1 MYDSYIDDQLPKSV
15 GRVTQIIGPVVDIAF
30 SPGRMPNI
38 YNAIL
43 IKGTN
48 QAGQDIS
55 VTCEVQVR
63 LNLK

>member
-1 MYDSYIDDQLPKSV
+1 MDDQLTKSV
-15 GRVTQIIGPVVDIAF
+15 GNVTQIIGPVVDIAF

-48 QAGQDIS
+48 QAGQDVS
-55 VTCEVQVR
+55 VVR
-63 LNLK
+63 FVLEESL